1 MARTVRDANLETRT
15 ARLRLS
21 IRAEPYWRGLEK
33 GFALGYRRRGK
44 GGTWLARRRP
54 AAGGYAEH
62 KIGTSDDLQD
72 ADGLAILDYGQA
84 QRVAR
89 AWWRA
94 ELRREEGHDTRSG
107 PYTVT
112 DTIAD
117 YLKEFQGRGGK
128 SVYHARR
135 AAETHILPA
144 LGTALVGKLTA
155 KKIEDWH
162 RGLALKPALARSKPG
177 RKANHRKADKS
188 ADGVRKRRATANRIL
203 TVLKAALN
211 HAWKSSHVASDDAWR
226 RVKPFRAVETARV
239 RYLSEDECIR
249 LVNACEPAFR
259 NLVRGALLTGC
270 RYSELTA
277 MHVADFNADAGVV
290 TVRES
295 KVGKPRHVVLT
306 DEGQHL
312 FATLTVG
319 KLRDEPIF
327 TRRDGGTWGK
337 SHQLRPMVEACQ
349 RAKIKPAVSFHVL
362 RHTHGSTLAM
372 RGVPMGVIAEQLG
385 HSGTRMTEKHYAHLA
400 PSYVADTIRA
410 HFPTLGIGGE
420 ETIVPLRDRKIKATS
435 NNTRFRRFLP

>member
-15 ARLRLS
+15 ARLRLP
-21 IRAEPYWRGLEK
+21 IRSEPYWRGLEK

-72 ADGLAILDYGQA
+72 ADGVAILDYAQA
-84 QRVAR
+84 QKTAR

-107 PYTVT
+107 PYTVA
-112 DTIAD
+112 DAIAD

-128 SVYHARR
+128 SVYHTRR
-135 AAETHILPA
+135 AAETHILPV

-211 HAWKSSHVASDDAWR
+211 HARKSSHVASDDAWR

-372 RGVPMGVIAEQLG
+372 RGVPIGVIAEQLG
-385 HSGTRMTEKHYAHLA
+385 HSDTRMTEKHYAHLA
-400 PSYVADTIRA
+400 PSYVAATIRA
-410 HFPTLGIGGE
+410 HFPTLGIGSG
-420 ETIVPLRDRKIKATS
+420 ETIVPLRDRKIKNPVVIAKA
-435 NNTRFRRFLP
+435 